1 MNYKVAIDAGHGGS
15 DLGNQGNGIAEKDY
29 ALLIS
34 NYIKDRLDDLGIENI
49 ITRSTDRDIS
59 DDERVNILTSAFGN
73 DKNVIVVSNHLN
85 KGAGEGLEVVYALRN
100 SDAFAKKIADQ
111 VTSSGGVVNKYYQL
125 RDPDNTQYDFV
136 PIIRDTPNYE
146 TVMIEYG
153 YVDNSGDAS
162 RIKNSYLDYAEAV
175 VRAIALYTGTN
186 YVPLPGAN
194 YYVVKKGDSLWKI
207 ATSYGIS
214 VDELKKANNLTSNNL
229 DIGQLLFIPSE
240 EKKETGVVYVVKA
253 GDSLWKIANS
263 YGVSV
268 SELKS
273 ANNLKSDTLSIG
285 QQLKIPSGGV
295 SNTIYVV
302 KAGDS
307 LWKIANSYGVSVSE
321 LKSAN
326 NLTSDLLSIGQQLK
340 IPGGGVTSTIYVVK
354 AGDSLWKIA
363 NSYGIS
369 VSELK
374 SANNLTS
381 DLLSIGQQLKIP
393 SSAVAST
400 IYVVKAGDSLWKIS
414 NSYGVSVDD
423 IKKLNNL
430 TSNLLSIGQKLKIPS
445 V

>member
-1 MNYKVAIDAGHGGS
+1 M
-15 DLGNQGNGIAEKDY
+15 
-29 ALLIS
+29 
-34 NYIKDRLDDLGIENI
+34 
-49 ITRSTDRDIS
+49 
-59 DDERVNILTSAFGN
+59 
-73 DKNVIVVSNHLN
+73 N

-285 QQLKIPSGGV
+285 QQLKIPSSGV
-295 SNTIYVV
+295 S
-302 KAGDS
+302 
-307 LWKIANSYGVSVSE
+307 
-321 LKSAN
+321 
-326 NLTSDLLSIGQQLK
+326 
-340 IPGGGVTSTIYVVK
+340 STIYVVK

-369 VSELK
+369 VSDLK
-374 SANNLTS
+374 TANNLS
-381 DLLSIGQQLKIP
+381 SNVLSIGQQLKIP
-393 SSAVAST
+393 NSVSNEI
-400 IYVVKAGDSLWKIS
+400 IYVVKSGDTIFM
-414 NSYGVSVDD
+414 G
-423 IKKLNNL
+423 NN
-430 TSNLLSIGQKLKIPS
+430 KY
-445 V
+445 

>member
-34 NYIKDRLDDLGIENI
+34 NYIKDRLDDLGIENV

-263 YGVSV
+263 YGISV

-285 QQLKIPSGGV
+285 QQLKIPSGDV
-295 SNTIYVV
+295 MSTIYVV

-307 LWKIANSYGVSVSE
+307 LWKIANSYGVSVND
-321 LKSAN
+321 LKTAN
-326 NLTSDLLSIGQQLK
+326 NLSSNVLSIGQQLK
-340 IPGGGVTSTIYVVK
+340 IPNSVSNEIIYVVK
-354 AGDSLWKIA
+354 SGDSLWKIA
-363 NSYGIS
+363 NSYG
-369 VSELK
+369 
-374 SANNLTS
+374 
-381 DLLSIGQQLKIP
+381 
-393 SSAVAST
+393 
-400 IYVVKAGDSLWKIS
+400 
-414 NSYGVSVDD
+414 VSVDG

>member
-34 NYIKDRLDDLGIENI
+34 NYIKDRLDDLGIENV

-85 KGAGEGLEVVYALRN
+85 KDAGEGLEVIYALRN

-153 YVDNSGDAS
+153 YVDNASDAS
-162 RIKNSYLDYAEAV
+162 RIKNNYLDYAEAV

-240 EKKETGVVYVVKA
+240 QKEETGIVYVVKA

-263 YGVSV
+263 YGISV

-273 ANNLKSDTLSIG
+273 ANNLISDLLSIG

-295 SNTIYVV
+295 
-302 KAGDS
+302 A
-307 LWKIANSYGVSVSE
+307 
-321 LKSAN
+321 
-326 NLTSDLLSIGQQLK
+326 
-340 IPGGGVTSTIYVVK
+340 STIYVVK

-374 SANNLTS
+374 SANNLTN
-381 DLLSIGQQLKIP
+381 DVLSIGQQLKIP
-393 SSAVAST
+393 SGGVSGT

-414 NSYGVSVDD
+414 NNYGVSVDS

-430 TSNLLSIGQKLKIPS
+430 TSNLLSIGQQLKIPS
-445 V
+445 A

>member
-34 NYIKDRLDDLGIENI
+34 NYIKDRLDDLGIENV

-85 KGAGEGLEVVYALRN
+85 KDAGEGLEVIYALRN

-153 YVDNSGDAS
+153 YVDNASDAS
-162 RIKNSYLDYAEAV
+162 RIKNNYLDYAEAV

-186 YVPLPGAN
+186 YVPLSGAN

-229 DIGQLLFIPSE
+229 DIGQLLFISSKDE
-240 EKKETGVVYVVKA
+240 EEIGVVYVVKA

-263 YGVSV
+263 YGISV

-273 ANNLKSDTLSIG
+273 ANNLSSDVLSIG
-285 QQLKIPSGGV
+285 QQLKIPS
-295 SNTIYVV
+295 
-302 KAGDS
+302 
-307 LWKIANSYGVSVSE
+307 
-321 LKSAN
+321 
-326 NLTSDLLSIGQQLK
+326 
-340 IPGGGVTSTIYVVK
+340 GGVTSTIYVVK

-381 DLLSIGQQLKIP
+381 DVLSIGQQLKIP
-393 SSAVAST
+393 SGGVSGI

-414 NSYGVSVDD
+414 NNYGVSVDS

-430 TSNLLSIGQKLKIPS
+430 TSNLLSIGQQLKIPS
-445 V
+445 A

>member
-49 ITRSTDRDIS
+49 ITRSTDRTIS

-85 KGAGEGLEVVYALRN
+85 KDAGEGLEVIYALRN

-153 YVDNSGDAS
+153 YVDNASDAS
-162 RIKNSYLDYAEAV
+162 RIKNNYLDYAEAV

-240 EKKETGVVYVVKA
+240 QKEETGIVYVVKA

-263 YGVSV
+263 YGISV

-273 ANNLKSDTLSIG
+273 ANNLI
-285 QQLKIPSGGV
+285 
-295 SNTIYVV
+295 
-302 KAGDS
+302 
-307 LWKIANSYGVSVSE
+307 
-321 LKSAN
+321 
-326 NLTSDLLSIGQQLK
+326 SDLLSIGQQLK
-340 IPGGGVTSTIYVVK
+340 IPSGGVTSTIYVVK

-381 DLLSIGQQLKIP
+381 DVLSIGQQLKIP
-393 SSAVAST
+393 SGGVSEI

-414 NSYGVSVDD
+414 NNYGVSVDS

-430 TSNLLSIGQKLKIPS
+430 TSNLLSIGQQLKIPS
-445 V
+445 A

>member
-49 ITRSTDRDIS
+49 ITRSTDRTIS

-85 KGAGEGLEVVYALRN
+85 KGAGEGLEVIYALRN
-100 SDAFAKKIADQ
+100 SDAFSKKIADQ
-111 VTSSGGVVNKYYQL
+111 IITSGGVVNKYYQL
-125 RDPDNTQYDFV
+125 RDPNNTQYDFV

-162 RIKNSYLDYAEAV
+162 RIKNNYLDYAEAV

-186 YVPLPGAN
+186 YVPLSGAN

-229 DIGQLLFIPSE
+229 DIGQLLFIPSKDE
-240 EKKETGVVYVVKA
+240 EEIGVV
-253 GDSLWKIANS
+253 
-263 YGVSV
+263 
-268 SELKS
+268 
-273 ANNLKSDTLSIG
+273 
-285 QQLKIPSGGV
+285 
-295 SNTIYVV
+295 
-302 KAGDS
+302 
-307 LWKIANSYGVSVSE
+307 
-321 LKSAN
+321 
-326 NLTSDLLSIGQQLK
+326 
-340 IPGGGVTSTIYVVK
+340 YVVK

-374 SANNLTS
+374 SANNLSS
-381 DLLSIGQQLKIP
+381 DVLSIGQQLKIP
-393 SSAVAST
+393 SGGVSGT

-414 NSYGVSVDD
+414 NNYGVSVDS

-430 TSNLLSIGQKLKIPS
+430 TSNLLSIGQQLKIPS
-445 V
+445 LSLGKK

>member
-1 MNYKVAIDAGHGGS
+1 MNYKVAIDGGHGGS

-85 KGAGEGLEVVYALRN
+85 KGAGEGLEVIYALRN
-100 SDAFAKKIADQ
+100 SDAFAKKIVDQ
-111 VTSSGGVVNKYYQL
+111 VTTSGGVVNKYYQL
-125 RDPDNTQYDFV
+125 RDPNNTQYDFV

-153 YVDNSGDAS
+153 YVDNSSDSS
-162 RIKNSYLDYAEAV
+162 RIKSKYLDYAEAV

-186 YVPLPGAN
+186 YVPLLGAN

-229 DIGQLLFIPSE
+229 DIGQLLFIPREVE
-240 EKKETGVVYVVKA
+240 EETGVVYVVKA

-268 SELKS
+268 SDLKS

-326 NLTSDLLSIGQQLK
+326 NLSSDVLSIGQQLK
-340 IPGGGVTSTIYVVK
+340 IPNSGSNGIVYVVK

-363 NSYGIS
+363 N
-369 VSELK
+369 
-374 SANNLTS
+374 N
-381 DLLSIGQQLKIP
+381 
-393 SSAVAST
+393 
-400 IYVVKAGDSLWKIS
+400 
-414 NSYGVSVDD
+414 YGVSVDS

-430 TSNLLSIGQKLKIPS
+430 TSNLLSIGQQLKIPS
-445 V
+445 D

>member
-49 ITRSTDRDIS
+49 ITRSTDRTIS

-85 KGAGEGLEVVYALRN
+85 KDAGEGLEVIYALRN

-153 YVDNSGDAS
+153 YVDNASDAS
-162 RIKNSYLDYAEAV
+162 RIKNNYLDYAEAV

-240 EKKETGVVYVVKA
+240 QKEETGIV
-253 GDSLWKIANS
+253 
-263 YGVSV
+263 
-268 SELKS
+268 
-273 ANNLKSDTLSIG
+273 
-285 QQLKIPSGGV
+285 
-295 SNTIYVV
+295 
-302 KAGDS
+302 
-307 LWKIANSYGVSVSE
+307 
-321 LKSAN
+321 
-326 NLTSDLLSIGQQLK
+326 
-340 IPGGGVTSTIYVVK
+340 YVVK

-374 SANNLTS
+374 SANNLTN
-381 DLLSIGQQLKIP
+381 DVLSIGQQLKIP
-393 SSAVAST
+393 SGGVSGT

-414 NSYGVSVDD
+414 NNYGVSVDS

-430 TSNLLSIGQKLKIPS
+430 TSNLLSIGQQLKIPS
-445 V
+445 A

>member
-49 ITRSTDRDIS
+49 ITRSTDRTIS

-85 KGAGEGLEVVYALRN
+85 KGAGEGLEVIYALRN
-100 SDAFAKKIADQ
+100 SDAFSKKIADQ
-111 VTSSGGVVNKYYQL
+111 IITSGGVVNKYYQL
-125 RDPDNTQYDFV
+125 RDPNNTQYDFV

-162 RIKNSYLDYAEAV
+162 RIKNNYLDYAEAV

-186 YVPLPGAN
+186 YVPLSGAN

-240 EKKETGVVYVVKA
+240 QKEETGIV
-253 GDSLWKIANS
+253 
-263 YGVSV
+263 
-268 SELKS
+268 
-273 ANNLKSDTLSIG
+273 
-285 QQLKIPSGGV
+285 
-295 SNTIYVV
+295 
-302 KAGDS
+302 
-307 LWKIANSYGVSVSE
+307 
-321 LKSAN
+321 
-326 NLTSDLLSIGQQLK
+326 
-340 IPGGGVTSTIYVVK
+340 YVVK

-381 DLLSIGQQLKIP
+381 DVLSIGQQLKIP
-393 SSAVAST
+393 SGGVSGI

-414 NSYGVSVDD
+414 NNYGVSVDS

-430 TSNLLSIGQKLKIPS
+430 TSNLLSIGQQLKIPS
-445 V
+445 A

>member
-49 ITRSTDRDIS
+49 ITRSTDRTIS

-85 KGAGEGLEVVYALRN
+85 KGAGEGLEVIYALRN
-100 SDAFAKKIADQ
+100 SDAFSKKIADQ
-111 VTSSGGVVNKYYQL
+111 IITSGGVVNKYYQL
-125 RDPDNTQYDFV
+125 RDPNNTQYDFV

-153 YVDNSGDAS
+153 YVDNASDAS
-162 RIKNSYLDYAEAV
+162 RIKNNYLDYAEAV

-240 EKKETGVVYVVKA
+240 QKEETGIV
-253 GDSLWKIANS
+253 
-263 YGVSV
+263 
-268 SELKS
+268 
-273 ANNLKSDTLSIG
+273 
-285 QQLKIPSGGV
+285 
-295 SNTIYVV
+295 
-302 KAGDS
+302 
-307 LWKIANSYGVSVSE
+307 
-321 LKSAN
+321 
-326 NLTSDLLSIGQQLK
+326 
-340 IPGGGVTSTIYVVK
+340 YVVK

-381 DLLSIGQQLKIP
+381 DVLSIGQQLKIP
-393 SSAVAST
+393 SGGVSGI

-414 NSYGVSVDD
+414 NNYGVSVDS

-430 TSNLLSIGQKLKIPS
+430 TSNLLSIGQQLKIPS
-445 V
+445 A

>member
-49 ITRSTDRDIS
+49 ITRSTDRTIS

-85 KGAGEGLEVVYALRN
+85 KGAGEGLEVIYALRN
-100 SDAFAKKIADQ
+100 SDAFSKKIADQ
-111 VTSSGGVVNKYYQL
+111 IITSGGVVNKYYQL
-125 RDPDNTQYDFV
+125 RDPNNTQYDFV

-162 RIKNSYLDYAEAV
+162 RIKNNYLDYAEAV

-240 EKKETGVVYVVKA
+240 QKEETGIVYVVKA

-263 YGVSV
+263 YGISV

-273 ANNLKSDTLSIG
+273 ANNLSSDVLSIG
-285 QQLKIPSGGV
+285 QQLKIPS
-295 SNTIYVV
+295 
-302 KAGDS
+302 
-307 LWKIANSYGVSVSE
+307 
-321 LKSAN
+321 
-326 NLTSDLLSIGQQLK
+326 
-340 IPGGGVTSTIYVVK
+340 GGVTSTIYVVK

-381 DLLSIGQQLKIP
+381 DVLSIGQQLKIP
-393 SSAVAST
+393 SGGVFLEF
-400 IYVVKAGDSLWKIS
+400 VV
-414 NSYGVSVDD
+414 
-423 IKKLNNL
+423 
-430 TSNLLSIGQKLKIPS
+430 
-445 V
+445 

>member
-49 ITRSTDRDIS
+49 ITRSTDRTIS

-85 KGAGEGLEVVYALRN
+85 KDAGEGLEVIYALRN

-153 YVDNSGDAS
+153 YVDNASDAS
-162 RIKNSYLDYAEAV
+162 RIKNNYLDYAEAV

-240 EKKETGVVYVVKA
+240 QKEETGIVYVVKA

-263 YGVSV
+263 YGISV

-273 ANNLKSDTLSIG
+273 ANNLI
-285 QQLKIPSGGV
+285 
-295 SNTIYVV
+295 
-302 KAGDS
+302 
-307 LWKIANSYGVSVSE
+307 
-321 LKSAN
+321 
-326 NLTSDLLSIGQQLK
+326 SDLLSIGQQLK
-340 IPGGGVTSTIYVVK
+340 IPSGGVTSTIYVVK

-381 DLLSIGQQLKIP
+381 DVLSIGQQLKIP
-393 SSAVAST
+393 SGGVSGI

-414 NSYGVSVDD
+414 NNYGVSVDS

-430 TSNLLSIGQKLKIPS
+430 TSNLLSIGQQLKIPS
-445 V
+445 A

>member
-240 EKKETGVVYVVKA
+240 EKKETGVVYVVK
-253 GDSLWKIANS
+253 
-263 YGVSV
+263 
-268 SELKS
+268 
-273 ANNLKSDTLSIG
+273 
-285 QQLKIPSGGV
+285 P
-295 SNTIYVV
+295 
-302 KAGDS
+302 
-307 LWKIANSYGVSVSE
+307 
-321 LKSAN
+321 
-326 NLTSDLLSIGQQLK
+326 
-340 IPGGGVTSTIYVVK
+340 
-354 AGDSLWKIA
+354 GDSLWKIA

-393 SSAVAST
+393 GGGVTST
-400 IYVVKAGDSLWKIS
+400 IYIVKAGDSLWKIA
-414 NSYGVSVDD
+414 NSYGVSVDG

>member
-34 NYIKDRLDDLGIENI
+34 NYIKDRLDDLGIENV

-85 KGAGEGLEVVYALRN
+85 KGAGEGLEVIYALRN
-100 SDAFAKKIADQ
+100 SDAFAQKIADQ
-111 VTSSGGVVNKYYQL
+111 VTTSGGVVNKYYQL

-153 YVDNSGDAS
+153 YVDNASDAS

-240 EKKETGVVYVVKA
+240 EKKETGVVYVVK
-253 GDSLWKIANS
+253 
-263 YGVSV
+263 
-268 SELKS
+268 
-273 ANNLKSDTLSIG
+273 
-285 QQLKIPSGGV
+285 P
-295 SNTIYVV
+295 
-302 KAGDS
+302 
-307 LWKIANSYGVSVSE
+307 
-321 LKSAN
+321 
-326 NLTSDLLSIGQQLK
+326 
-340 IPGGGVTSTIYVVK
+340 
-354 AGDSLWKIA
+354 GDSLWKIA

-393 SSAVAST
+393 SGGVTSI
-400 IYVVKAGDSLWKIS
+400 IYVVKAGDSLWKIANS
-414 NSYGVSVDD
+414 YGVSVSDLKTANNLSNNVLSIGQQLKIPNSVSNEIIYVVKSGDNLWKIANSYGVSVDD

-445 V
+445 A

>member
-85 KGAGEGLEVVYALRN
+85 KGAGEGLEVIYALRN
-100 SDAFAKKIADQ
+100 SDAFSKKIADQ
-111 VTSSGGVVNKYYQL
+111 IITSGGVVNKYYQL
-125 RDPDNTQYDFV
+125 RDPNNTQYDFV

-162 RIKNSYLDYAEAV
+162 RIKNNYLDYAEAV

-186 YVPLPGAN
+186 YVPLSGAN

-240 EKKETGVVYVVKA
+240 QKEETGIV
-253 GDSLWKIANS
+253 
-263 YGVSV
+263 
-268 SELKS
+268 
-273 ANNLKSDTLSIG
+273 
-285 QQLKIPSGGV
+285 
-295 SNTIYVV
+295 
-302 KAGDS
+302 
-307 LWKIANSYGVSVSE
+307 
-321 LKSAN
+321 
-326 NLTSDLLSIGQQLK
+326 
-340 IPGGGVTSTIYVVK
+340 YVVK

-381 DLLSIGQQLKIP
+381 DVLSIGQQLKIP
-393 SSAVAST
+393 SGGVSGT

-414 NSYGVSVDD
+414 NNYGVSVDS

-430 TSNLLSIGQKLKIPS
+430 TSNLLSIGQQLKIPS
-445 V
+445 A

>member
-49 ITRSTDRDIS
+49 ITRSTDRTIS

-85 KGAGEGLEVVYALRN
+85 KGAGEGLEVIYALRN
-100 SDAFAKKIADQ
+100 SDAFSKKIADQ
-111 VTSSGGVVNKYYQL
+111 IITSGGVVNKYYQL
-125 RDPDNTQYDFV
+125 RDPNNTQYDFV

-162 RIKNSYLDYAEAV
+162 RIKNNYLDYAEAV

-186 YVPLPGAN
+186 YVPLSGAN

-240 EKKETGVVYVVKA
+240 QKEETGIV
-253 GDSLWKIANS
+253 
-263 YGVSV
+263 
-268 SELKS
+268 
-273 ANNLKSDTLSIG
+273 
-285 QQLKIPSGGV
+285 
-295 SNTIYVV
+295 
-302 KAGDS
+302 
-307 LWKIANSYGVSVSE
+307 
-321 LKSAN
+321 
-326 NLTSDLLSIGQQLK
+326 
-340 IPGGGVTSTIYVVK
+340 YVVK

-381 DLLSIGQQLKIP
+381 DVLSIGQQLKIP
-393 SSAVAST
+393 SGGVSGT

-414 NSYGVSVDD
+414 NNYGVSVDS

-430 TSNLLSIGQKLKIPS
+430 TSNLLSIGQQLKIPS
-445 V
+445 LSLGKK

>member
-85 KGAGEGLEVVYALRN
+85 KGAGEGLEVIYALRN
-100 SDAFAKKIADQ
+100 SDAFSKKIADQ
-111 VTSSGGVVNKYYQL
+111 IITSGGVVNKYYQL
-125 RDPDNTQYDFV
+125 RDPNNTQYDFV

-162 RIKNSYLDYAEAV
+162 RIKNNYLDYAEAV

-186 YVPLPGAN
+186 YVPLSGAN

-229 DIGQLLFIPSE
+229 DIGQLLFIPSKDE
-240 EKKETGVVYVVKA
+240 EEIGVV
-253 GDSLWKIANS
+253 
-263 YGVSV
+263 
-268 SELKS
+268 
-273 ANNLKSDTLSIG
+273 
-285 QQLKIPSGGV
+285 
-295 SNTIYVV
+295 
-302 KAGDS
+302 
-307 LWKIANSYGVSVSE
+307 
-321 LKSAN
+321 
-326 NLTSDLLSIGQQLK
+326 
-340 IPGGGVTSTIYVVK
+340 YVVK

-381 DLLSIGQQLKIP
+381 DVLSIGQQLKIP
-393 SSAVAST
+393 SGGVSGT

-414 NSYGVSVDD
+414 NNYGVSVDS

-430 TSNLLSIGQKLKIPS
+430 TSNLLSIGQQLKIPS
-445 V
+445 A

>member
-15 DLGNQGNGIAEKDY
+15 DSGNQGNGIAEKDY

-34 NYIKDRLDDLGIENI
+34 NYIKDRLDDLGIENV

-285 QQLKIPSGGV
+285 QQLKIPSSGV
-295 SNTIYVV
+295 S
-302 KAGDS
+302 
-307 LWKIANSYGVSVSE
+307 
-321 LKSAN
+321 
-326 NLTSDLLSIGQQLK
+326 
-340 IPGGGVTSTIYVVK
+340 STIYVVK

-369 VSELK
+369 VSDLK
-374 SANNLTS
+374 TANNLS
-381 DLLSIGQQLKIP
+381 SNVLSIGQQLKIP
-393 SSAVAST
+393 NSVSNEI
-400 IYVVKAGDSLWKIS
+400 IYVVKSGDTIFM
-414 NSYGVSVDD
+414 G
-423 IKKLNNL
+423 NN
-430 TSNLLSIGQKLKIPS
+430 G
-445 V
+445 

>member
-49 ITRSTDRDIS
+49 ITRSTDRDVS

-85 KGAGEGLEVVYALRN
+85 KGAGEGLEVIYALRN
-100 SDAFAKKIADQ
+100 SDAFAQKIADQ
-111 VTSSGGVVNKYYQL
+111 VTTSGGVVNKYYQL

-153 YVDNSGDAS
+153 YVDNSGDAN
-162 RIKNSYLDYAEAV
+162 RIKNNYLDYAEAV

-263 YGVSV
+263 YGISV

-285 QQLKIPSGGV
+285 QQLKIPSGDV
-295 SNTIYVV
+295 MSTIYVV

-307 LWKIANSYGVSVSE
+307 LWKIANSYGVSVND
-321 LKSAN
+321 LKTAN
-326 NLTSDLLSIGQQLK
+326 NLSSNVLSIGQQLK
-340 IPGGGVTSTIYVVK
+340 IPNSVSNEIIYVVK
-354 AGDSLWKIA
+354 SGDSLWKIA
-363 NSYGIS
+363 NSYG
-369 VSELK
+369 
-374 SANNLTS
+374 
-381 DLLSIGQQLKIP
+381 
-393 SSAVAST
+393 
-400 IYVVKAGDSLWKIS
+400 
-414 NSYGVSVDD
+414 VSVDG

-430 TSNLLSIGQKLKIPS
+430 TSILLSIGQKLKIPS

>member
-49 ITRSTDRDIS
+49 ITRSTDRTIS

-85 KGAGEGLEVVYALRN
+85 KGAGEGLEVIYALRN
-100 SDAFAKKIADQ
+100 SDAFSKKIADQ
-111 VTSSGGVVNKYYQL
+111 IITSGGVVNKYYQL
-125 RDPDNTQYDFV
+125 RDPNNTQYDFV

-153 YVDNSGDAS
+153 YVDNASDAS
-162 RIKNSYLDYAEAV
+162 RIKNNYLDYAEAV

-186 YVPLPGAN
+186 YVPLSGAN

-240 EKKETGVVYVVKA
+240 QKEETGIV
-253 GDSLWKIANS
+253 
-263 YGVSV
+263 
-268 SELKS
+268 
-273 ANNLKSDTLSIG
+273 
-285 QQLKIPSGGV
+285 
-295 SNTIYVV
+295 
-302 KAGDS
+302 
-307 LWKIANSYGVSVSE
+307 
-321 LKSAN
+321 
-326 NLTSDLLSIGQQLK
+326 
-340 IPGGGVTSTIYVVK
+340 YVVK

-381 DLLSIGQQLKIP
+381 DVLSIGQQLKIP
-393 SSAVAST
+393 SGGVSGI

-414 NSYGVSVDD
+414 NNYGVSVDS

-430 TSNLLSIGQKLKIPS
+430 TSNLLSIGQQLKIPS
-445 V
+445 A

>member
-49 ITRSTDRDIS
+49 ITRSTDRTIS

-85 KGAGEGLEVVYALRN
+85 KGAGEGLEVIYALRN
-100 SDAFAKKIADQ
+100 SDAFSKKIADQ
-111 VTSSGGVVNKYYQL
+111 IITSGGVVNKYYQL
-125 RDPDNTQYDFV
+125 RDPNNTQYDFV

-162 RIKNSYLDYAEAV
+162 RIKNNYLDYAEAV

-186 YVPLPGAN
+186 YVPLSGAN

-240 EKKETGVVYVVKA
+240 QKEETGIV
-253 GDSLWKIANS
+253 
-263 YGVSV
+263 
-268 SELKS
+268 
-273 ANNLKSDTLSIG
+273 
-285 QQLKIPSGGV
+285 
-295 SNTIYVV
+295 
-302 KAGDS
+302 
-307 LWKIANSYGVSVSE
+307 
-321 LKSAN
+321 
-326 NLTSDLLSIGQQLK
+326 
-340 IPGGGVTSTIYVVK
+340 YVVK

-381 DLLSIGQQLKIP
+381 DVLSIGQQLKIP
-393 SSAVAST
+393 SGGVSGT

-414 NSYGVSVDD
+414 NNYGVSVDS

-430 TSNLLSIGQKLKIPS
+430 TSNLLSIGQQLKIPS
-445 V
+445 A

>member
-15 DLGNQGNGIAEKDY
+15 DLGNQGNGIIEKDY

-100 SDAFAKKIADQ
+100 SDAFAKKIVDQ
-111 VTSSGGVVNKYYQL
+111 VTTSGGVVNKYYQL
-125 RDPDNTQYDFV
+125 RDPSNTQYDFV

-153 YVDNSGDAS
+153 YVDNSNDAS
-162 RIKNSYLDYAEAV
+162 RIKSKYLDYAEAV

-186 YVPLPGAN
+186 YVPLSGAN

-229 DIGQLLFIPSE
+229 DIGQLLFIPRE
-240 EKKETGVVYVVKA
+240 DKEETGVVYVVKA

-263 YGVSV
+263 YGISV
-268 SELKS
+268 SDLKT
-273 ANNLKSDTLSIG
+273 ANNLSNNVLSIG
-285 QQLKIPSGGV
+285 QQIKIPSGSV
-295 SNTIYVV
+295 TNTIYVV
-302 KAGDS
+302 KTGDN
-307 LWKIANSYGVSVSE
+307 LWKIANSYGVSV
-321 LKSAN
+321 
-326 NLTSDLLSIGQQLK
+326 DG
-340 IPGGGVTSTIYVVK
+340 
-354 AGDSLWKIA
+354 
-363 NSYGIS
+363 
-369 VSELK
+369 
-374 SANNLTS
+374 
-381 DLLSIGQQLKIP
+381 
-393 SSAVAST
+393 
-400 IYVVKAGDSLWKIS
+400 
-414 NSYGVSVDD
+414 

-445 V
+445 A

>member
-85 KGAGEGLEVVYALRN
+85 KDAGEGLEVIYALRN

-153 YVDNSGDAS
+153 YVDNASDAS
-162 RIKNSYLDYAEAV
+162 RIKNNYLDYAEAV

-240 EKKETGVVYVVKA
+240 QKEETGIVYVVKA

-263 YGVSV
+263 YGISV

-273 ANNLKSDTLSIG
+273 ANNLI
-285 QQLKIPSGGV
+285 
-295 SNTIYVV
+295 
-302 KAGDS
+302 
-307 LWKIANSYGVSVSE
+307 
-321 LKSAN
+321 
-326 NLTSDLLSIGQQLK
+326 SDLLSIGQQLK
-340 IPGGGVTSTIYVVK
+340 IPSGGVTSTIYVVK

-381 DLLSIGQQLKIP
+381 DVLSIGQQLKIP
-393 SSAVAST
+393 SGGVSGI

-414 NSYGVSVDD
+414 NNYGVSVDS

-430 TSNLLSIGQKLKIPS
+430 TSNLLSIGQQLKIPS
-445 V
+445 A

>member
-49 ITRSTDRDIS
+49 ITRSTDRTIS

-85 KGAGEGLEVVYALRN
+85 KGAGEGLEVIYALRN

-111 VTSSGGVVNKYYQL
+111 IITSGGVVNKYYQL
-125 RDPDNTQYDFV
+125 RDPNNTQYDFV

-162 RIKNSYLDYAEAV
+162 RIKNNYLDYAEAV

-186 YVPLPGAN
+186 YVPLSGAN

-240 EKKETGVVYVVKA
+240 QKEETGIVYVVKA

-263 YGVSV
+263 YGISV

-273 ANNLKSDTLSIG
+273 ANNLI
-285 QQLKIPSGGV
+285 
-295 SNTIYVV
+295 
-302 KAGDS
+302 
-307 LWKIANSYGVSVSE
+307 
-321 LKSAN
+321 
-326 NLTSDLLSIGQQLK
+326 SDLLSIGQQLK
-340 IPGGGVTSTIYVVK
+340 IPSGGVTSTIYVVK

-381 DLLSIGQQLKIP
+381 DVLSIGQQLKIP
-393 SSAVAST
+393 SGGVSGI

-414 NSYGVSVDD
+414 NNYGVSVDS

-430 TSNLLSIGQKLKIPS
+430 TSNLLSIGQQLKIPS
-445 V
+445 A

>member
-34 NYIKDRLDDLGIENI
+34 NYIKDRLDDLGIENV

-85 KGAGEGLEVVYALRN
+85 KDAGEGLEVIYALRN

-153 YVDNSGDAS
+153 YVDNASDAS
-162 RIKNSYLDYAEAV
+162 RIKNNYLDYAEAV

-240 EKKETGVVYVVKA
+240 QKEETGIVYVVKA

-263 YGVSV
+263 YGISV

-273 ANNLKSDTLSIG
+273 ANNLI
-285 QQLKIPSGGV
+285 
-295 SNTIYVV
+295 
-302 KAGDS
+302 
-307 LWKIANSYGVSVSE
+307 
-321 LKSAN
+321 
-326 NLTSDLLSIGQQLK
+326 SDLLSIGQQLK
-340 IPGGGVTSTIYVVK
+340 IPSGGVTSTIYVVK

-381 DLLSIGQQLKIP
+381 DVLSIGQQLKIP
-393 SSAVAST
+393 SGGVSGI

-414 NSYGVSVDD
+414 NNYGVSVDS

-430 TSNLLSIGQKLKIPS
+430 TSNLLSIGQQLKIPS
-445 V
+445 A

>member
-49 ITRSTDRDIS
+49 ITRSTDRTIS

-85 KGAGEGLEVVYALRN
+85 KGAGEGLEVIYALRN

-111 VTSSGGVVNKYYQL
+111 IITSGGVVNKYYQL
-125 RDPDNTQYDFV
+125 RDPNNTQYDFV

-162 RIKNSYLDYAEAV
+162 RIKNNYLDYAEAV

-186 YVPLPGAN
+186 YVPLSGAN

-229 DIGQLLFIPSE
+229 DIGQLLFIPSKDE
-240 EKKETGVVYVVKA
+240 EEIGVVYVVKA

-263 YGVSV
+263 YGISV

-273 ANNLKSDTLSIG
+273 ANNLTSDVLSIG

-295 SNTIYVV
+295 S
-302 KAGDS
+302 G
-307 LWKIANSYGVSVSE
+307 
-321 LKSAN
+321 
-326 NLTSDLLSIGQQLK
+326 
-340 IPGGGVTSTIYVVK
+340 TIYVVK

-393 SSAVAST
+393 SGGVSGI

-414 NSYGVSVDD
+414 NNYGVSVDS

-430 TSNLLSIGQKLKIPS
+430 TSNLLSIGQQLKIPS
-445 V
+445 A